1 VKVNEMDDMS
11 TRLAAYVRDNSR
23 LVEDNSRLFQ
33 NVTTLQEKL
42 RSREGMHVFEFLAM
56 KDWVHNVKGLLGR
69 NFTIPSY

>member
-1 VKVNEMDDMS
+1 MDDMS

-69 NFTIPSY
+69 NFTVPSY